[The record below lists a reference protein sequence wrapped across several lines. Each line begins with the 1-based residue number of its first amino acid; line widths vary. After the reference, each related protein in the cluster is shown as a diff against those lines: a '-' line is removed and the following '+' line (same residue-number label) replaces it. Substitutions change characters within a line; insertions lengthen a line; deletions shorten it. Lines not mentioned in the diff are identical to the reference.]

1 MVGEEFQHPM
11 CMGGGVLRVGIIV
24 GVTLRMSCMC
34 NDAIGR
40 EYYHHKGNN
49 VLILKKK
56 KNKQKYIKEI
66 INVLQKST
74 GY

>member
-1 MVGEEFQHPM
+1 M
-11 CMGGGVLRVGIIV
+11 LRVGIII

-40 EYYHHKGNN
+40 EYYHHRGNN

-56 KNKQKYIKEI
+56 LTKIYKRNHKRPPEIYWILGMVTPSQK
-66 INVLQKST
+66 VLQPEPS
-74 GY
+74 